1 MTKNTIDINI
11 NLQKENI
18 TEEKQKSILKIV
30 IQKNRLQ
37 HVWHSNM
44 FLLKDQKNNLK

>member
-18 TEEKQKSILKIV
+18 TEEKQKSILKIA

-37 HVWHSNM
+37 HVWYCNM